1 MTSRKASLDY
11 EEYSAAVDMEDV
23 DELSPKFMSKS
34 TCATLRELLP
44 DGDDIEDDRKILR
57 IEASDVEDSSWVE
70 GDDTKQDKEE
80 DNNE

>member
-70 GDDTKQDKEE
+70 GEQDKEE

>member
-1 MTSRKASLDY
+1 MDY

-34 TCATLRELLP
+34 TGATERELLP
-44 DGDDIEDDRKILR
+44 DGDDIEDDRKLLR

-70 GDDTKQDKEE
+70 GDDTEQDQEE
-80 DNNE
+80 NNNV